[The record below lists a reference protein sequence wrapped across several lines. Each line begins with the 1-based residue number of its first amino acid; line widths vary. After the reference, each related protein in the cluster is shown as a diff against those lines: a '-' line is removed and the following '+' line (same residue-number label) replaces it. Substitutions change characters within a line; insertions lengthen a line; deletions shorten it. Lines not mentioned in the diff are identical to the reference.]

1 MHVVK
6 VFNKIYVVKKRTFTI
21 QRATT
26 ESTFE
31 TVSILTHTHT
41 PVSGLGHL
49 ALVAAEGLVKVAHA
63 LVHLGEGLVLRR

>member
-1 MHVVK
+1 MRVVK
-6 VFNKIYVVKKRTFTI
+6 VCNKIRVVKTRTFTI

-26 ESTFE
+26 ESNFE
-31 TVSILTHTHT
+31 TVSIHTHT

-49 ALVAAEGLVKVAHA
+49 ALVAAEGLIEVAHA